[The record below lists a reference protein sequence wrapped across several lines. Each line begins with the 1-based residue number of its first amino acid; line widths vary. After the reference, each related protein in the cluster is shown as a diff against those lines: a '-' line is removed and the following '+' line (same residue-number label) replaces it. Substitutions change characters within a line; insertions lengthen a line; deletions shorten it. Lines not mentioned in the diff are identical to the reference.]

1 MIERINAYK
10 SSDGKCVGSIEDVQ
24 KYELELILA
33 ENGIAP
39 SDTSKG
45 ITTVLIAHRDRV
57 ADVLTTG
64 PKSRPAAR
72 AANGAT
78 RKRKPKS
85 TPVVA
90 AVGENGQVER

>member
-1 MIERINAYK
+1 MIEKIAAYK
-10 SSDGKCVGSIEDVQ
+10 SSDGKFVGSIEDVQ
-24 KYELELILA
+24 KYELEIILA

-45 ITTVLIAHRDRV
+45 IVVVLLTHRARV

-72 AANGAT
+72 AANGGT
-78 RKRKPKS
+78 RKR
-85 TPVVA
+85 TPRAVA
-90 AVGENGQVER
+90 VNQNANGPEPV